1 MPNRLGQP
9 LVAVT
14 ADRALSGVHQAHSAG
29 EKYLTA
35 VSVGACCMPMILPA
49 LMDEIA
55 IASLL
60 ERIDGVLLTG
70 GYSNIE
76 PHHYGQ
82 ESVPGEEAR
91 DAERDRLNLALI
103 PQIIAAGIPVL
114 GICRGFQELNVAMG
128 GSLHQRV
135 HQVNGMLDHRED
147 KTAPTEVQYG
157 LSHEITLQSGGVLA
171 ALHSDPKP
179 MINSVHGQGI
189 DRLGEGLTVEA
200 VANDGLI
207 EAVSVTDATQF
218 ALAVQWHPEWQ
229 VRDNAFYLAIFN
241 AFGDACRKRLVCRQE
256 GGINRIRA
264 QRPRFV

>member
-1 MPNRLGQP
+1 MSNKAGLP

-14 ADRALSGVHQAHSAG
+14 ADRALNGVHHSHSAG

-35 VSVGACCMPMILPA
+35 VSVGAGCTPMILPA
-49 LMDEIA
+49 LEDEIS

-60 ERIDGVLLTG
+60 ERVDGVLLTG

-82 ESVPGEEAR
+82 PSVPGEEAR
-91 DAERDRLNLALI
+91 DAERDRFNLSLI

-135 HQVNGMLDHRED
+135 HEVDGMLDHRED
-147 KTAPTEVQYG
+147 KTTPTKVQYG
-157 LSHEITLQSGGVLA
+157 LSHVITVQSGGILA
-171 ALHSDPKP
+171 AIHNDPNP

-189 DRLGEGLTVEA
+189 CRLGEGLRVEA

-207 EAVSVTDATQF
+207 EAVSVTDATEF

-229 VRDNAFYLAIFN
+229 VRDHALYLAIFN
-241 AFGDACRKRLVCRQE
+241 AFGDACRQRL
-256 GGINRIRA
+256 IR
-264 QRPRFV
+264 R

>member
-1 MPNRLGQP
+1 MENSILSNKAGLP

-14 ADRALSGVHQAHSAG
+14 ADRALNGVHQSHSAG

-35 VSVGACCMPMILPA
+35 VSVGAGCMPVILPA
-49 LMDEIA
+49 LKDEIS
-55 IASLL
+55 IANLL
-60 ERIDGVLLTG
+60 ERVDGVLLTG

-82 ESVPGEEAR
+82 QSVPGDDAR
-91 DAERDRLNLALI
+91 DAERDRFNLTLI
-103 PQIIAAGIPVL
+103 PQIIGAGIPIL

-135 HQVNGMLDHRED
+135 HEVDGMLDHRED
-147 KTAPTEVQYG
+147 KTTPTSVQYG
-157 LSHEITLQSGGVLA
+157 LAHEITVQSGGILTA
-171 ALHSDPKP
+171 IHSDPKP

-207 EAVSVTDATQF
+207 EAISVTDASDF

-229 VRDNAFYLAIFN
+229 VRDNALYLAIFN
-241 AFGDACRKRLVCRQE
+241 AFGDACRQRLSR
-256 GGINRIRA
+256 R
-264 QRPRFV
+264 